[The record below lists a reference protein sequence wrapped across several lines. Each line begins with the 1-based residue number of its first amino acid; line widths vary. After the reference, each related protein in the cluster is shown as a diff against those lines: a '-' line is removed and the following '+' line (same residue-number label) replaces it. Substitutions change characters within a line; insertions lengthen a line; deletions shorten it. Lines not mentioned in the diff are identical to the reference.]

1 MEASHHAW
9 PQSTSLG
16 KMSSTVNA
24 RVQGLSY
31 HLELIVSCSHCNVAQ
46 KLRTGSGCFRI
57 STFLARLIPSEPLPE
72 M

>member
-31 HLELIVSCSHCNVAQ
+31 HLELIVSWSHCNVAQ
-46 KLRTGSGCFRI
+46 KLRKALDASGFP
-57 STFLARLIPSEPLPE
+57 PSWPA
-72 M
+72 